1 VDVLSFM
8 ADTLLFLNMAVNPF
22 LYIWRLPKYRKTFLL
37 MYCCRK

>member
-1 VDVLSFM
+1 LSFM
-8 ADTLLFLNMAVNPF
+8 ADTLFFLNMAVNPF